1 MSRKICSLSGFL
13 VSLLLTLL
21 ISSILSLASF
31 GLHDNKPAENKIAIH
46 RILALHG
53 VTEEGVSGKNSDGS
67 QWHGVIHYCH
77 VSIENG
83 SRVSYNIYDEDK
95 DGRYICMLKIG
106 DIFEAREARSLE
118 DGRYLLDPAFYSLT
132 AIILFVLLYCF
143 WQRVIAQIER

>member
-1 MSRKICSLSGFL
+1 MPRKICSLSGFFQQ
-13 VSLLLTLL
+13 LLCALLASLTLCL
-21 ISSILSLASF
+21 VCFALF
-31 GLHDNKPAENKIAIH
+31 DNKPKENKIAIH

-53 VTEEGVSGKNSDGS
+53 VTEESVIGKNSDGS
-67 QWHGVIHYCH
+67 QRFSVIRHCH

-95 DGRYICMLKIG
+95 DGRYICVLKIG

-132 AIILFVLLYCF
+132 AIILFMLLYCF